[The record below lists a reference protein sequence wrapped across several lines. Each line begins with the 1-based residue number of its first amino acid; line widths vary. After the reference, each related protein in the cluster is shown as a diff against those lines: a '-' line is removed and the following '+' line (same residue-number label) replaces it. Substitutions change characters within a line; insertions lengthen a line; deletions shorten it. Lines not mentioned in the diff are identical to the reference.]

1 MLLELLA
8 AVGGFAIASMF
19 LPLVIRWARQQS
31 VLDYPD
37 DIRRRH
43 ASPTPRLGG
52 VAIFTAVALAGMI
65 GLVQG
70 GTPGIPSIWPG
81 LLLGASIVF
90 VIGVIDDIRGVLP
103 IMKLIGHSTAAAV
116 VIAYGF
122 SVEAITLGGGLTIH
136 LGYFAVPVTIF
147 WIVGIT
153 NAFNLI
159 DGVDGLASTFALIGL
174 ITVVVVEIMVKPT
187 PQLIISAAAIGSLF
201 AFMRYNRNPAKIFL
215 GDSGS
220 TTLGFFLS
228 IQLAMSATGVNG
240 ETYALVPIFALAYP
254 LTDTGVA
261 IARRWL
267 RGHPLSRADGRHI
280 HHQLLAL
287 GMSPRRT
294 VDLLGLLFSAVAVMG
309 VSIVFAPPRVT
320 FALATGGTIFA
331 FTALVYGVRWLGYH
345 EFSEF
350 ATSIVSVALN
360 ARSHVRKKIRASD
373 LAVKLKGAESLDDL
387 KQILGDG
394 AEELGL
400 LELTLDTHAG
410 HLQGPSHRRLG
421 PKNVRPLR
429 VECPIVWE
437 VPGAQGQVREATLR
451 FWCDRPGVY
460 THLGVERL
468 ATRIAPAV
476 QTWFEV
482 NAHRI
487 PPEMRE
493 RPAERRRSGGYP
505 VISSEYES
513 TPTG

>member
-1 MLLELLA
+1 MIFELVA
-8 AVGGFAIASMF
+8 AVVGFVVASAL
-19 LPLVIRWARQQS
+19 LPVVIRWAREQS
-31 VLDYPD
+31 LLDFPD

-43 ASPTPRLGG
+43 AAPTPRLGG
-52 VAIFTAVALAGMI
+52 IAIFVAVALASI
-65 GLVQG
+65 VGLAEAG
-70 GTPGIPSIWPG
+70 APGVPTIWPG

-90 VIGVIDDIRGVLP
+90 VIGVIDDIRGVPPL
-103 IMKLIGHSTAAAV
+103 MKLIGHSTAAAV

-122 SVEAITLGGGLTIH
+122 SVEAITLGGGATMH
-136 LGYFAVPVTIF
+136 LGFLAVPVTIL

-159 DGVDGLASTFALIGL
+159 DGVDGLASTFAVIGL
-174 ITVVVVEIMVKPT
+174 ITVVIVEIMVKQT
-187 PQLIISAAAIGSLF
+187 PELLISTAAIGALL

-228 IQLAMSATGVNG
+228 IQLATSATGSNG

-254 LTDTGVA
+254 LTDTAVA

-287 GMSPRRT
+287 GMSPSRT
-294 VDLLGLLFSAVAVMG
+294 VDLLGLLFAAVAVMG

-320 FALATGGTIFA
+320 FALATGGTILA

-350 ATSIVSVALN
+350 ATSVVSVAVN

-373 LAVKLKGAESLDDL
+373 LAAKLKTAESLEDL
-387 KQILGDG
+387 KQILGEG

-400 LELTLDTHAG
+400 LEVTLDTNSAHFP
-410 HLQGPSHRRLG
+410 GPTHRRLG

-429 VECPIVWE
+429 IDCPIVWE
-437 VPGAQGQVREATLR
+437 VPGTPGQVREATLR
-451 FWCDRPGVY
+451 FWCDRPGAY

-476 QTWFEV
+476 QLWL
-482 NAHRI
+482 
-487 PPEMRE
+487 E
-493 RPAERRRSGGYP
+493 RNGHHVPAERRDHAGERRRSGGFP
-505 VISSEYES
+505 VLSNDFD
-513 TPTG
+513 PAP